1 MNYRLTDYWVKN
13 LKLVFRA
20 IKKRLDKD
28 CDSFLEQVSGVIHV
42 GANIGQERKLYAKH
56 NLDVL
61 WIEPIPKIFKKLKN
75 NLKKYPR
82 QQGYQYLVTDR
93 DNEQYEFH
101 IANNNGLSSS
111 ILNFDLHK
119 DIWPQISY
127 ERSIILQS
135 TTLVSLLDKEDINIV
150 KYDALVMDTQGSE
163 LLVLKGA
170 ETLLN
175 KFKYIKTEVSDFESY
190 VGCCQIKDIEDFL
203 LKHGFREVSR
213 HNFASRKEGGN
224 YYDIVYKKL

>member
-1 MNYRLTDYWVKN
+1 MNSRLTNYWMRMPN
-13 LKLVFRA
+13 LVFGA
-20 IKKRLDKD
+20 IKKSLVKD
-28 CDSFLEQVSGVIHV
+28 SNSFLEEVSGVIHV
-42 GANIGQERKLYAKH
+42 GANIGQERKVYAKH

-61 WIEPIPKIFKKLKN
+61 WIEPIPEIFKRLKK

-82 QQGYQYLVTDR
+82 QQGYQYLVTDK
-93 DNEQYEFH
+93 DNEKYEFH

-111 ILNFDLHK
+111 ILNLDLHE

-127 ERSIILQS
+127 ERSIVIES
-135 TTLVSLLDKEDINIV
+135 TTLVSLMDKEEINLL

-190 VGCCQIKDIEDFL
+190 VGCCQVKDIEDFL